1 MKQRE
6 VSSKSGH
13 AKHFIAN
20 SWFTTA
26 EKTTNWFRKSSFLD
40 NPVAD
45 CSLGTII
52 IHPHFVQSLAIGRI
66 WNEITLV
73 IYLLQGLLGRAIV
86 FQFEH
91 IDGCRQM
98 EHGISPA
105 YSTILLH
112 LDKST
117 HQVEYQIEDS
127 VEITLVLVTQTI
139 RDTG

>member
-1 MKQRE
+1 MRLLKKWREKSHRSIMKQRE

-20 SWFTTA
+20 SWFTIA
-26 EKTTNWFRKSSFLD
+26 EKPRIGFKKSSFLD

-45 CSLGTII
+45 SSLGTII

-73 IYLLQGLLGRAIV
+73 IYLLQGLLARAIV

-112 LDKST
+112 RDKST
-117 HQVEYQIEDS
+117 
-127 VEITLVLVTQTI
+127 I
-139 RDTG
+139 RLNIR